1 MFQKILKARGEHLYY
16 GSPATVGRAVEDYV
30 SAVAVDGMGEDD
42 ALRHASSVLDEHE
55 LVPWDKDAD
64 QERLELH
71 KGEVLE
77 AISKNAL
84 EGIQKALR
92 QANQILGQRKLTA
105 SYSGL
110 ALDFLGFADFLGGH
124 RVAELK
130 VKTSAPTETKKG
142 AGKRVGSLPSKP
154 DAKHAQQAAFYA
166 DVLDMPASLVY
177 ANEKEFRI
185 FDETNCDELT
195 PEGIQKGVMELRSR
209 AWSRENLMR
218 CAPNQ
223 ITLMQMLAPD
233 WTDWGWKVDPKF
245 LQEAREIWGLKA
257 A

>member
-130 VKTSAPTETKKG
+130 VKTSTITDHVFKIVQDAG
-142 AGKRVGSLPSKP
+142 AVSSPYSSDQYLK
-154 DAKHAQQAAFYA
+154 
-166 DVLDMPASLVY
+166 ASLTIAV
-177 ANEKEFRI
+177 
-185 FDETNCDELT
+185 
-195 PEGIQKGVMELRSR
+195 
-209 AWSRENLMR
+209 
-218 CAPNQ
+218 
-223 ITLMQMLAPD
+223 LAEV
-233 WTDWGWKVDPKF
+233 T
-245 LQEAREIWGLKA
+245 
-257 A
+257 